1 MPKKKHRK
9 TLELRKKCM
18 KRASVSHKI
27 GRSDGGRGL
36 DGPITLLALL
46 REAIFFLDFGIVFA
60 LKHLRSFII
69 VV

>member
-1 MPKKKHRK
+1 MY
-9 TLELRKKCM
+9 
-18 KRASVSHKI
+18 ASVSRKV

-36 DGPITLLALL
+36 DGPITLLASL

-60 LKHLRSFII
+60 LKHVCSFII